1 LFGNLLKEARMRFPG
16 RRGQSDRVDFFLYP
30 LNFFECVKL
39 KSLFTNKEMDL
50 LLNTGEDPSSD
61 LMSRLFGEF
70 QSYLSHG
77 GFLTAIN
84 DIAYINEN
92 RFWPV
97 EIKWTR

>member
-1 LFGNLLKEARMRFPG
+1 
-16 RRGQSDRVDFFLYP
+16 
-30 LNFFECVKL
+30 
-39 KSLFTNKEMDL
+39 MDL
-50 LLNTGEDPSSD
+50 LLNTGEDASSD

-97 EIKWTR
+97 EIKWARQIRSKQLKQIAKYSNGKILTKLAIKGEMHGVPTEPLPLALLRLDA